1 MSKLLR
7 YWGPPLLWM
16 IVIFFLSS
24 RESTQVSD
32 VYTWNF
38 IFFKSLHVIE
48 YAALYFLLFR
58 AILQNNT
65 KMKKKA
71 WIMAFVVAMIY
82 AASDEIHQTFVPTRE
97 GKVRDVG
104 IDTIGMILMYAYS
117 KYRFTSLK
125 KFLT

>member
-1 MSKLLR
+1 
-7 YWGPPLLWM
+7 M

-97 GKVRDVG
+97 GKARDVG

-125 KFLT
+125 KFLS

>member
-125 KFLT
+125 KFLS